1 MTSTYANLY
10 NPENIYMSKHGGG
23 AGNNWAAGF
32 GQVTVIAFVVIW
44 QASLKM
50 FYACEQM
57 IDKIVSVV
65 KTL

>member
-32 GQVTVIAFVVIW
+32 GQVTVSAFVVIW
-44 QASLKM
+44 QTSLTM
-50 FYACEQM
+50 LCTCEQM
-57 IDKIVSVV
+57 IGKNVPAI
-65 KTL
+65 